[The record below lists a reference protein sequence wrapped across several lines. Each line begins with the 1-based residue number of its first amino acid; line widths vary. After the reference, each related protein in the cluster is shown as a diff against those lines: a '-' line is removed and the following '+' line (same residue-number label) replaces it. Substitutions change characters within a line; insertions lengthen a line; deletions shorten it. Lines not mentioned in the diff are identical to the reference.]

1 MSGPD
6 PTIESTPGRR
16 RRPAVLLFAL
26 AGAAAGLG
34 GFTFFFARGASY
46 FKDDPKTC
54 MNCHIMRSRFDDW
67 NRASHKAVAVCND
80 CHTPSGFLGHWAVK
94 GINGFNHGKA
104 FTTGGFH
111 EPIRIRP
118 LNKRVLLDNCRRC
131 HEPVIDRMRTNGR
144 GEEADCSRC
153 HRNAGH

>member
-1 MSGPD
+1 MNRMEPRTGPSARG
-6 PTIESTPGRR
+6 PRR
-16 RRPAVLLFAL
+16 LLIVLFIL

-46 FKDDPKTC
+46 LNDDPKAC
-54 MNCHIMRSRFDDW
+54 MNCHVMRGHFDDW
-67 NRASHKAVAVCND
+67 NRGPHKAAATCND
-80 CHTPSGFLGHWAVK
+80 CHTPKNFLGHWAIK
-94 GINGFNHGKA
+94 GLNGFNHGRA
-104 FTTGGFH
+104 FTTGNFH

-118 LNKRVLLDNCRRC
+118 VNKKVLLDNCFRC
-131 HEPVIDRMRTNGR
+131 HEPVIARMRTNGR